1 MPGCVQVS
9 VLDGLAAVGAAP
21 PGRWDAIIVDA
32 GSGDATRAMSCPPP
46 AFLTAT
52 FLQQVRIQK
61 CI

>member
-1 MPGCVQVS
+1 M
-9 VLDGLAAVGAAP
+9 LDGLAAVGAAP